1 MRPAVARAA
10 GPVHPDEAWQ
20 RYLRPER
27 WTEWSPQ
34 VRHVDSDSDVI
45 VAGSAGTVRTLGGV
59 AVRFVVL
66 DVDTAARTWTWR
78 VRVGPLVMGL
88 EHLLHARPGG
98 GTRAEVVIHA
108 PFPVARLYRV
118 PATVA
123 LYRLVH

>member
-1 MRPAVARAA
+1 MRPSVARAA

-34 VRHVDSDSDVI
+34 VRHVHSDSDVI

-66 DVDTAARTWTWR
+66 DVDAAARTWTWR
-78 VRVGPLVMGL
+78 VRVGPLVMVL